1 MKANKAGNPSF
12 VHLHLHT
19 KYSMLDGACRL
30 DDVMKKALAD
40 GSPAVAITDHGVMY
54 GMVDFYK
61 TARDQG
67 VKPILGCEMY
77 VARGSR
83 FDRNANGSQG
93 GDHLVLLAEDE
104 AGYYNL
110 IKLATAAQLEGVY
123 YKPRIDREILQRHA
137 KGLIGLSACLKGEVA
152 QHLVAGNE
160 SAAGKAA
167 GEYREILG
175 TENFFLEIQDH
186 GIPEQKTVIDGMLR
200 LARQTGLPLVATNDV
215 HYLEKDHAAAHD
227 ALLCLQTQTVLSN
240 PKRMRYASPEFY
252 MKTPAEME
260 ALFAETPEALRNTL
274 LIAERCNAEIRFG
287 EPHFPVFKAPDG
299 LDQKN
304 YLIKLCREG
313 VTRCYGIQDMSHP
326 KNDKEREVVDR
337 LNYEMR
343 VIETTGFVN
352 YFLVVW
358 DFIRYA
364 RSRNIPVGPGRG
376 SGAGSL
382 MAYVLGITGIDP
394 LRYGLIFERFLNPE
408 RVSPPDFDIDF
419 CQSRRGE
426 VIEYVKQKYGAAN
439 TAQII
444 TFGTMG
450 ARLVIRDVGRVME
463 VPYKECDR
471 LSKMVPDDPKI
482 TLRDALKDSA
492 EFEETYRKDPV
503 CRRIID
509 TSMVLEGLCRNQS
522 THAAGVVIGEKPLD
536 EIIPLALD
544 KHNDSVVTQYPM
556 EPLGE
561 IGLLK
566 MDFLGLKTLTVIQSA
581 IDLLAQRT
589 GETLKAE
596 QFPVDDAKTY
606 ELLNRGDTVGVF
618 QLEST
623 GMRELV
629 RRVGIDRIEDLIAMI
644 ALYRP
649 GPMNMLDEY
658 VARKTGKREVVYDHP
673 LLEPILRETY
683 GVMLYQEQVQ
693 KAANVLAGYSLGQ
706 GDILRRAM
714 GKKKAEEMEK
724 QREIFIRGCAKV
736 NKIPAAKAEK
746 IFDTLVKFAG
756 YGFNKSHSAAYA
768 IIAYWTA
775 YLKAHAPAEFMAALL
790 SSEMGN
796 ADKLPV
802 FIQESREMQ
811 LEVLGPDVNESDVR
825 FKPLEGAVRFGL
837 AGIKGVG
844 AGAAERIVAE
854 RREKERYA
862 GLLDFCTRLDG
873 QVVNR
878 KVLESLVRAGAF
890 DNTGM
895 HRARLFHGIDFAL
908 SRGSAAARDRR
919 SGQGSLFGGFNE
931 TATGSS
937 GEFPD
942 VEPWSQSDLLRQE
955 KELLGAY
962 MSGHPLTEYADL
974 LQRYRLSTVSALK
987 DLPDRQATRICGIVS
1002 SLDVKVT
1009 RHKQTMAVMQIE
1021 DMEGSVEVVAFPEEF
1036 QRYRNAIA
1044 KDVPVLVC
1052 GEVSLRD
1059 GYPKVT
1065 VQELYPLQ
1073 DAPRH
1078 FAERLG
1084 IHLTAQTANTQT
1096 LGKIRKLLEQHPGV
1110 TPVVLCV
1117 NLPTNEKIFIEAD
1130 RSLKVTPTET
1140 LLSDLKEILGENGVY
1155 VAVKAQAC
1163 KQARRNGRREWNRKA
1178 VNKR

>member
-1 MKANKAGNPSF
+1 MKQKNRKPSF

-30 DDVMKKALAD
+30 DDVMKKAVAD
-40 GSPAVAITDHGVMY
+40 NSPAVAITDHGVMY
-54 GMVDFYK
+54 GIVDFYK
-61 TARDQG
+61 TARDSG
-67 VKPILGCEMY
+67 IKPILGCEMY

-83 FDRNANGSQG
+83 LDRHSDGTQG
-93 GDHLVLLAEDE
+93 GDHLVLLATDG
-104 AGYYNL
+104 AGYHNL
-110 IKLATAAQLEGVY
+110 IKLATAAQLEGFY
-123 YKPRIDREILQRHA
+123 YKPRIDREILQRYA
-137 KGLIGLSACLKGEVA
+137 GGLIGLSACLKGEIA
-152 QHLVAGNE
+152 QRIVAGDP
-160 SAAGKAA
+160 SGARRVA
-167 GEYREILG
+167 GEYSEIMG
-175 TENFFLEIQDH
+175 HDNFYLEIQDH
-186 GIPEQKTVIDGMLR
+186 GIPEQKTVVEGMLS
-200 LARQTGLPLVATNDV
+200 LGQDLNLPLVATNDV
-215 HYLEKDHAAAHD
+215 HYLEKEHAAAHE

-252 MKTPAEME
+252 MKTAAEMQ
-260 ALFAETPEALRNTL
+260 ALFGEIPDALSNTL
-274 LIAERCNAEIRFG
+274 RIAERCNAEIRFG
-287 EPHFPVFKAPDG
+287 EPHFPVFQAPEG
-299 LDQKN
+299 LDQKS
-304 YLIKLCREG
+304 YLAKLCSEG
-313 VTRCYGIQDMSHP
+313 VRRCYDIKDMDHP
-326 KNDKEREVVDR
+326 KDAKEREVVER
-337 LNYEMR
+337 LRYEMSI
-343 VIETTGFVN
+343 IETTGFVN

-426 VIEYVKQKYGAAN
+426 VIEYVKQKYGAEN

-444 TFGTMG
+444 TFGTLG
-450 ARLVIRDVGRVME
+450 ARSVIRDVGRVME
-463 VPYKECDR
+463 VPYKDCDQ
-471 LSKMVPDDPKI
+471 LSKLIPDDPKI
-482 TLRDALKDSA
+482 TLRGAL
-492 EFEETYRKDPV
+492 EESSELQLKYRNDPV

-522 THAAGVVIGEKPLD
+522 THAAGVVIGEKPLN
-536 EIIPLALD
+536 EIIPLARD
-544 KHNDSVVTQYPM
+544 KHDDGVVTQYPM

-566 MDFLGLKTLTVIQSA
+566 MDFLGLKTLTVIQEA
-581 IDLLAQRT
+581 VDMVALRT
-589 GETLKAE
+589 GETVAPE
-596 QFPVDDAKTY
+596 QFPVDDPATY

-629 RRVGIDRIEDLIAMI
+629 RRVGINRIEDLIAMI

-658 VARKTGKREVVYDHP
+658 VSRKTGKKAVVYDHP
-673 LLEPILRETY
+673 LLEPILQETY

-714 GKKKAEEMEK
+714 GKKKPEEMEQ
-724 QREIFIRGCAKV
+724 QREIFVKGCADTH
-736 NKIPAAKAEK
+736 KIPAAKAEM
-746 IFDTLVKFAG
+746 IFETLVKFAG

-768 IIAYWTA
+768 VIAYWTA

-796 ADKLPV
+796 PEKLPV
-802 FIQESREMQ
+802 FIQETRDMR
-811 LEVLGPDVNESDVR
+811 LEVLGPDVNESEVR
-825 FKPLEGAVRFGL
+825 FKPLDGAVRFGL
-837 AGIKGVG
+837 AGIKNVGVG
-844 AGAAERIVAE
+844 VAERIVAE
-854 RREKERYA
+854 RRENGSYN
-862 GLLDFCTRLDG
+862 GLLDLCTRIDG
-873 QVVNR
+873 RVVNR
-878 KVLESLVRAGAF
+878 KALESLIRAGAF
-890 DNTGM
+890 DGTGM
-895 HRARLFHGIDFAL
+895 HRARLFNAIDSAL

-919 SGQGSLFGGFNE
+919 SGQGSLFGDVDE
-931 TATGSS
+931 SATDNDA
-937 GEFPD
+937 EFPD
-942 VEPWSQSDLLRQE
+942 VDPWPQSDLLRQE

-962 MSGHPLTEYADL
+962 MSGHPLTQHADL

-987 DLPDRQATRICGIVS
+987 ELQEHQLTRIGGIVAG
-1002 SLDVKVT
+1002 LDVKIT
-1009 RHKQTMAVMQIE
+1009 RQKQAMAIIQLE
-1021 DMEGSVEVVAFPEEF
+1021 DMDGSVEVVAFPEEF
-1036 QRYRNAIA
+1036 QRYRDCIL
-1044 KDVPVLVC
+1044 KDAPLLVC
-1052 GEVSLRD
+1052 GEVSMRD
-1059 GYPKVT
+1059 GKPKLT

-1084 IHLTAQTANTQT
+1084 VHLTAQTATGDT
-1096 LGKIRKLLEQHPGV
+1096 MGGIRKRLEAHPGL

-1117 NLPTNEKIFIEAD
+1117 NLPAGEKIFIEAD
-1130 RSLKVTPTET
+1130 RSLKVTPDES
-1140 LLSDLKEILGENGVY
+1140 LLSELRHLLGENGVY
-1155 VAVKAQAC
+1155 VAVNTQPC
-1163 KQARRNGRREWNRKA
+1163 KKPRRNGRREFNRRA
-1178 VNKR
+1178 SNKR

>member
-1 MKANKAGNPSF
+1 MKANKAKNPSF

-19 KYSMLDGACRL
+19 KYSMLDGACRI
-30 DDVMKKALAD
+30 DDVMEKALAD

-61 TARDQG
+61 TARDRG
-67 VKPILGCEMY
+67 IKPILGCEMY

-83 FDRNANGSQG
+83 FDRNADGSQG
-93 GDHLVLLAEDE
+93 GDHLVLLAADE

-110 IKLATAAQLEGVY
+110 IKLATAAQLEGFY
-123 YKPRIDREILQRHA
+123 YKPRIDREILQRHG

-152 QHLVAGNE
+152 QHIVAGDE
-160 SAAGKAA
+160 AAARTAA
-167 GEYREILG
+167 GEYSEILG
-175 TENFFLEIQDH
+175 ADNFFLEIQDH
-186 GIPEQKTVIDGMLR
+186 GIPEQKTVIDGMVR
-200 LARQTGLPLVATNDV
+200 LAQQTGLPLVATNDV
-215 HYLEKDHAAAHD
+215 HYLEKEHAAAHD

-252 MKTPAEME
+252 MKTPAEMA
-260 ALFAETPEALRNTL
+260 ALFGEIPEALRNTL
-274 LIAERCNAEIRFG
+274 RISERCNAEIRFG
-287 EPHFPVFKAPDG
+287 EPHFPVFQAPDG
-299 LDQKN
+299 MDQKS
-304 YLIKLCREG
+304 YLTKLCREG
-313 VTRCYGIQDMSHP
+313 VTRCYGIQDMDQP
-326 KNDKEREVVDR
+326 RNDQEREVADR
-337 LNYEMR
+337 LKYEMS
-343 VIETTGFVN
+343 VIETTGFIN
-352 YFLVVW
+352 YFIVVW

-408 RVSPPDFDIDF
+408 RVSPPDFDVDF

-426 VIEYVKQKYGAAN
+426 VIEYVKQKYGAEN

-463 VPYKECDR
+463 VPYKDCDR
-471 LSKMVPDDPKI
+471 LSKMIPDDPKI
-482 TLRDALKDSA
+482 TLRDALKDSPELA
-492 EFEETYRKDPV
+492 ETYRKDPV

-544 KHNDSVVTQYPM
+544 KHNDGVVTQYPM

-566 MDFLGLKTLTVIQSA
+566 MDFLGLKTLTVIQA
-581 IDLLAQRT
+581 AVDLVAQRT
-589 GETLKAE
+589 GETKKPEA
-596 QFPVDDAKTY
+596 FPVDDPVTY

-658 VARKTGKREVVYDHP
+658 VARKTGKKEVVYDHP
-673 LLEPILRETY
+673 LLEPILQETY

-714 GKKKAEEMEK
+714 GKKKPEEMEK
-724 QREIFIRGCAKV
+724 QREIFVQGCAKV

-844 AGAAERIVAE
+844 VGVAERIVQE
-854 RREKERYA
+854 RRENGSYA
-862 GLLDFCTRLDG
+862 GLLDFCTRLGG

-878 KVLESLVRAGAF
+878 KTLESLVRAGAF
-890 DNTGM
+890 DNTGV
-895 HRARLFHGIDFAL
+895 HRARLFHGIDAAL

-919 SGQGSLFGGFNE
+919 SGQGSLFGDVNDV
-931 TATGSS
+931 TTDAAD
-937 GEFPD
+937 EFPD

-962 MSGHPLTEYADL
+962 MSGHPLTQHADL
-974 LQRYRLSTVSALK
+974 LQRYRLSTIASLK
-987 DLPDRQATRICGIVS
+987 DLPDRQITRICGIVS
-1002 SLDVKVT
+1002 SLAVKVT

-1021 DMEGSVEVVAFPEEF
+1021 DMDGSVEVVAFPEEF
-1036 QRYRNAIA
+1036 QRYRSAIA

-1052 GEVSLRD
+1052 GEVSTRD
-1059 GYPKVT
+1059 GSPKVT

-1078 FAERLG
+1078 FAERMG

-1096 LGKIRKLLEQHPGV
+1096 LGKIRALLEQYPGS

-1117 NLPTNEKIFIEAD
+1117 SLPTSEKIFIEAD
-1130 RSLKVTPTET
+1130 RSLKVTAAET
-1140 LLSDLKEILGENGVY
+1140 LLADLKEVLGENGVY
-1155 VAVKAQAC
+1155 VAVKTQAC
-1163 KQARRNGRREWNRKA
+1163 KRTRRNGRREWNRQA
-1178 VNKR
+1178 VNNR

>member
-1 MKANKAGNPSF
+1 MKKKSDPSF

-30 DDVMKKALAD
+30 DDVMQKAVAD

-61 TARDQG
+61 TARDNG

-77 VARGSR
+77 VARASR
-83 FDRNANGSQG
+83 FDRNADGAQG
-93 GDHLVLLAEDE
+93 GDHLVLLATDE

-110 IKLATAAQLEGVY
+110 IKLATAAQLEGFY

-137 KGLIGLSACLKGEVA
+137 GGLIGLSACLKGEIA
-152 QHLVAGNE
+152 RKIVAGD
-160 SAAGKAA
+160 SSGARRVA
-167 GEYREILG
+167 GEYREMLG
-175 TENFFLEIQDH
+175 HDNFYLEIQDH
-186 GIPEQKTVIDGMLR
+186 GIPEQKTVVDGMLD
-200 LARQTGLPLVATNDV
+200 LAQALQMPLVATNDV
-215 HYLEKDHAAAHD
+215 HYLQKEHAEAHD

-252 MKTPAEME
+252 MKTPAEMQ
-260 ALFAETPEALRNTL
+260 ALFAEIPDALSNTL
-274 LIAERCNAEIRFG
+274 RIAERCNAEIRFG
-287 EPHFPVFKAPDG
+287 EPHFPVFQAPDG
-299 LDQKN
+299 LDQKR
-304 YLIKLCREG
+304 YLTQLCREG
-313 VTRCYGIQDMSHP
+313 VRRCYDIEDMDHP
-326 KNDKEREVVDR
+326 KDAREREVVER
-337 LNYEMR
+337 LRYETSI
-343 VIETTGFVN
+343 IEATGFVN

-364 RSRNIPVGPGRG
+364 RGRNIPVGPGRG

-426 VIEYVKQKYGAAN
+426 VIEYVKQKYGAGN

-444 TFGTMG
+444 TFGTLG
-450 ARLVIRDVGRVME
+450 ARMVIRDVGRVME
-463 VPYKECDR
+463 VPYKDCDQ
-471 LSKMVPDDPKI
+471 LSKMIPDDPKI
-482 TLRDALKDSA
+482 TLQRALKESS
-492 EFEETYRKDPV
+492 ELETKYRNDPV

-522 THAAGVVIGEKPLD
+522 THAAGVVIGEKSLD
-536 EIIPLALD
+536 EIIPLARD
-544 KHNDSVVTQYPM
+544 KHDHGVVTQYPM

-566 MDFLGLKTLTVIQSA
+566 MDFLGLKTLTVIQA
-581 IDLLAQRT
+581 AVDFVAQRK
-589 GETLKAE
+589 GETVAPE
-596 QFPVDDAKTY
+596 QFPVDDRATY

-658 VARKTGKREVVYDHP
+658 VARKTGKKPVVYDHP
-673 LLEPILRETY
+673 MLEPILRETY

-714 GKKKAEEMEK
+714 GKKKADEMEK
-724 QREIFIRGCAKV
+724 QRQTFVKGCVETNRIATSQ
-736 NKIPAAKAEK
+736 AEK
-746 IFDTLVKFAG
+746 IFDTLAKFAE

-768 IIAYWTA
+768 MIAYWTA

-796 ADKLPV
+796 PDKLPV
-802 FIQESREMQ
+802 FIQEAREMR
-811 LEVLGPDVNESDVR
+811 LEVLGPDINESDVR
-825 FKPLEGAVRFGL
+825 FKPLDGAVRFGL
-837 AGIKGVG
+837 AGIKNVGTGV
-844 AGAAERIVAE
+844 AERIVEECRANGAF
-854 RREKERYA
+854 K
-862 GLLDFCTRLDG
+862 GLMDFCTRLDG
-873 QVVNR
+873 QIVNR
-878 KVLESLVRAGAF
+878 KVLESLIRAGAF
-890 DNTGM
+890 DCTGM
-895 HRARLFHGIDFAL
+895 HRARLFNGIDSAL
-908 SRGSAAARDRR
+908 GRGSAAARDRR
-919 SGQGSLFGGFNE
+919 SGQGSLFGDVDQGAADNPD
-931 TATGSS
+931 A
-937 GEFPD
+937 FPEI
-942 VEPWSQSDLLRQE
+942 EPWRSSEMLRQE

-962 MSGHPLTEYADL
+962 MSGHPLTQHADL
-974 LQRYRLSTVSALK
+974 LQRYRLSSVSALK
-987 DLPDRQATRICGIVS
+987 ELQEPQITRIGGIVAG
-1002 SLDVKVT
+1002 LDVKVT
-1009 RHKQTMAVMQIE
+1009 RQKQAMAVMQLE
-1021 DMEGSVEVVAFPEEF
+1021 DMDGSIEVVAFPEAF
-1036 QRYRNAIA
+1036 QRYRECIV
-1044 KDVPVLVC
+1044 KDAPLLVC
-1052 GEVSLRD
+1052 GEASVRD
-1059 GYPKVT
+1059 GKSKLT
-1065 VQELYPLQ
+1065 VQEIYPLQ

-1084 IHLTAQTANTQT
+1084 IHLTAKTATVDT
-1096 LGKIRKLLEQHPGV
+1096 MADIRKCLEAHSGL

-1117 NLPTNEKIFIEAD
+1117 NLPAGEKIFIEAD
-1130 RSLKVTPTET
+1130 RSLKVTPDET
-1140 LLSDLKEILGENGVY
+1140 LLTELKQRLGEDCVY
-1155 VAVKAQAC
+1155 VAVKTQPC
-1163 KQARRNGRREWNRKA
+1163 KKPRQSRRREWNRKA
-1178 VNKR
+1178 GHKR

>member
-1 MKANKAGNPSF
+1 MKQNKKPSF

-30 DDVMKKALAD
+30 DDVMKKAVAD
-40 GSPAVAITDHGVMY
+40 NSPAVAITDHGVMY
-54 GMVDFYK
+54 GIVDFYK
-61 TARDQG
+61 SARDSG
-67 VKPILGCEMY
+67 IKPILGCEMY

-83 FDRNANGSQG
+83 FDRQSDGTQG
-93 GDHLVLLAEDE
+93 GDHLVLLATDE
-104 AGYYNL
+104 AGYHNL
-110 IKLATAAQLEGVY
+110 IKLATAAQLEGFY
-123 YKPRIDREILQRHA
+123 YKPRIDREILQRYA
-137 KGLIGLSACLKGEVA
+137 GGLIGLSACLKGEIA
-152 QHLVAGNE
+152 QKIVAGDP
-160 SAAGKAA
+160 SGARRVA
-167 GEYREILG
+167 GEYSEIMG
-175 TENFFLEIQDH
+175 HDNFYLEIQDH
-186 GIPEQKTVIDGMLR
+186 GIPEQKTVVEGMLS
-200 LARQTGLPLVATNDV
+200 LGQDLNLPLVATNDV
-215 HYLEKDHAAAHD
+215 HYLEKEHAAAHE

-252 MKTPAEME
+252 MKTAAEMQ
-260 ALFAETPEALRNTL
+260 ALFGEIPDALSNTL
-274 LIAERCNAEIRFG
+274 RIAERCNAEIRFG
-287 EPHFPVFKAPDG
+287 EPHFPVFQAPEG
-299 LDQKN
+299 LDQKS
-304 YLIKLCREG
+304 YLTKLCSEG
-313 VTRCYGIQDMSHP
+313 VRRCYDITDMDHP
-326 KNDKEREVVDR
+326 EDAKEREVVER
-337 LNYEMR
+337 LRYEMSI
-343 VIETTGFVN
+343 IETTGFVN

-426 VIEYVKQKYGAAN
+426 VIEYVKQKYGAEN

-444 TFGTMG
+444 TFGTLG
-450 ARLVIRDVGRVME
+450 ARSVIRDVGRVME
-463 VPYKECDR
+463 VPYKDCDQ
-471 LSKMVPDDPKI
+471 LSKLIPDDPKI
-482 TLRDALKDSA
+482 TLRGAL
-492 EFEETYRKDPV
+492 EESSELQVKYRNDPV

-522 THAAGVVIGEKPLD
+522 THAAGVVIGEKPLN
-536 EIIPLALD
+536 EIIPLARD
-544 KHNDSVVTQYPM
+544 KHDDGVVTQYPM

-566 MDFLGLKTLTVIQSA
+566 MDFLGLKTLTVIQEA
-581 IDLLAQRT
+581 VDMVAQRT
-589 GETLKAE
+589 GETVAPE
-596 QFPVDDAKTY
+596 QFPVDDPATY

-629 RRVGIDRIEDLIAMI
+629 RRVGINRIEDLIAMI

-658 VARKTGKREVVYDHP
+658 VSRKTGKKAVVYDHP
-673 LLEPILRETY
+673 LLEPILQETY

-714 GKKKAEEMEK
+714 GKKKPEEMEQ
-724 QREIFIRGCAKV
+724 QREIFVKGCADTH
-736 NKIPAAKAEK
+736 KIPAAKAET
-746 IFDTLVKFAG
+746 IFETLVKFAG

-768 IIAYWTA
+768 VIAYWTA

-796 ADKLPV
+796 PEKLPV
-802 FIQESREMQ
+802 FIQETRDMR
-811 LEVLGPDVNESDVR
+811 LEVLGPDVNESEVR
-825 FKPLEGAVRFGL
+825 FKPLDGAVRFGL
-837 AGIKGVG
+837 AGIKNVGVG
-844 AGAAERIVAE
+844 VAERIVAE
-854 RREKERYA
+854 RRENGSYN
-862 GLLDFCTRLDG
+862 GLLDLCTRLDG
-873 QVVNR
+873 RVVNR
-878 KVLESLVRAGAF
+878 KALESLIRAGAF
-890 DNTGM
+890 DGTGM
-895 HRARLFHGIDFAL
+895 HRARLFNAIDSAL

-919 SGQGSLFGGFNE
+919 SGQGSLFGDVNE
-931 TATGSS
+931 SAADNDA
-937 GEFPD
+937 EFPD
-942 VEPWSQSDLLRQE
+942 VDPWPQSDLLCQE

-962 MSGHPLTEYADL
+962 MSGHPLTQHADL

-987 DLPDRQATRICGIVS
+987 ELPERHLTRIGGIVAG
-1002 SLDVKVT
+1002 LDVKIT
-1009 RHKQTMAVMQIE
+1009 RQKQAMAIIQLE
-1021 DMEGSVEVVAFPEEF
+1021 DMDGSVEVVAYPEEF
-1036 QRYRNAIA
+1036 QRYRDCIL
-1044 KDVPVLVC
+1044 KDVPLLVC
-1052 GEVSLRD
+1052 GEVSMRD
-1059 GYPKVT
+1059 GKPKLT

-1084 IHLTAQTANTQT
+1084 VHLTAQTATVDT
-1096 LGKIRKLLEQHPGV
+1096 LAGIRKCLEAHPGL

-1117 NLPTNEKIFIEAD
+1117 NLPAGEKIFIEAD
-1130 RSLKVTPTET
+1130 RSLKVTPDES
-1140 LLSDLKEILGENGVY
+1140 LLSELKDLLGENGVY
-1155 VAVKAQAC
+1155 VAVKTQPC
-1163 KQARRNGRREWNRKA
+1163 KKPRRNGRREFNRKA
-1178 VNKR
+1178 SNKR